1 MGMAAKDL
9 LKFWSSPDNTRLT
22 AKQISIR
29 LPVHVAAK
37 ISALAEMFPNKTK
50 TEIIGDLLTAA
61 LEQVAGA
68 LSSEPYS
75 DEEHAAAQEYPDT
88 DWGDH
93 ARYERLVAKH
103 LKELE
108 QDAGA
113 AQGPEEKEVSRGQ
126 QAGKGHAKGASARR
140 RAKRAPKAGGTS
152 ARVSK

>member
-1 MGMAAKDL
+1 MSMEAKDL
-9 LKFWSSPDNTRLT
+9 LKFWSTPDNTRLT
-22 AKQISIR
+22 AKQMSIR

-61 LEQVAGA
+61 LEQVARA
-68 LSSEPYS
+68 LSSEPYP
-75 DEEHAAAQEYPDT
+75 EEEREAAQEYPDT
-88 DWGDH
+88 ECGDR
-93 ARYERLVAKH
+93 ALYSRLVAKH

-108 QDAGA
+108 QDVGT
-113 AQGPEEKEVSRGQ
+113 AQGSEETEVSRGQ
-126 QAGKGHAKGASARR
+126 GGKGHAKGASARR

>member
-1 MGMAAKDL
+1 MGIEAKDL
-9 LKFWSSPDNTRLT
+9 LKFWSTPDNARLT
-22 AKQISIR
+22 AKQMSIR

-61 LEQVAGA
+61 LEQLAGA

-75 DEEHAAAQEYPDT
+75 EEEREAAQEYPDT
-88 DWGDH
+88 EWGDR
-93 ARYERLVAKH
+93 ALYSRLVAKH

-108 QDAGA
+108 QGVGT
-113 AQGPEEKEVSRGQ
+113 AQGPEETEVSRGRE
-126 QAGKGHAKGASARR
+126 GKGHGKGASARR